1 MPKLT
6 LVEAVNLALA
16 YELQADPNVVVL
28 GEDVGVNGGVFRATL
43 GLQERFGKVRV
54 VDTPLSETLIAG
66 MAIGMA
72 AQGLKPVAEV
82 QFSGFIYPCLDQIL
96 NHAARL
102 RTRTR
107 GRLSCPLVLRA
118 PNGGGIHAPEHHSE
132 SVEALFAPI
141 PGLRVVVPSS
151 PARAYGLLLA
161 AIRDPDPVIFLEPP
175 RLYRLYRQ
183 EVVDDG
189 AALPLD
195 VCYLL
200 REGTDITLVSWGAL
214 IQETMPSRR
223 GPRPGR
229 RRGRSDRCRDL
240 ETARHRDHPGIG
252 RQDRALRHRAGSGA
266 HLRGRRGDRCTT
278 RRTGLVVLAGAD
290 RTGGRLRL
298 HHAALPAGVPL
309 PARYRAHL
317 TSRAPELSVCLKPR
331 VRGLVWKFQFLLTS
345 DGERSCRAARV
356 ASRSQPWRLPRASRR
371 FANAL
376 SRGEGDLL
384 LSGCKEGANNFSY
397 DARIKGR
404 PTGAFTYYAL
414 KALKTLKPD
423 ATYADWHAAIN
434 PTHLPSVSYPQSPQI
449 VGSAEARR
457 YKIFT

>member
-1 MPKLT
+1 MSELA
-6 LVEAVNLALA
+6 LVEAINLALA

-28 GEDVGVNGGVFRATL
+28 GEDVGSNGGVFRATL
-43 GLQERFGKVRV
+43 GLQERFGKARV
-54 VDTPLSETLIAG
+54 VDTPLSEALIAG

-183 EVVDDG
+183 EVLDDG

-214 IQETMPSRR
+214 IQET
-223 GPRPGR
+223 
-229 RRGRSDRCRDL
+229 L
-240 ETARHRDHPGIG
+240 QAAEALAREG
-252 RQDRALRHRAGSGA
+252 
-266 HLRGRRGDRCTT
+266 
-278 RRTGLVVLAGAD
+278 V
-290 RTGGRLRL
+290 
-298 HHAALPAGVPL
+298 AAEVI
-309 PARYRAHL
+309 
-317 TSRAPELSVCLKPR
+317 
-331 VRGLVWKFQFLLTS
+331 
-345 DGERSCRAARV
+345 DV
-356 ASRSQPWRLPRASRR
+356 A
-371 FANAL
+371 
-376 SRGEGDLL
+376 
-384 LSGCKEGANNFSY
+384 
-397 DARIKGR
+397 
-404 PTGAFTYYAL
+404 
-414 KALKTLKPD
+414 TLKPLD
-423 ATYADWHAAIN
+423 IETILESVAKTGRCVIVQEAARTCGVGAEIAAQLAERGLLSLQA
-434 PTHLPSVSYPQSPQI
+434 PIERVAGYDCIMPLYRLESHYLPDLERILQ
-449 VGSAEARR
+449 AARR
-457 YKIFT
+457 SLAFA